1 MKKTATLAF
10 LIGLTIQ
17 AFIAGFLG
25 KLEII
30 TISGGQ
36 QFTAASMLAIL
47 AALFLLFAV
56 LTDQEIFLIQV
67 VEFSGMAVQ
76 ALLSG
81 ILIDAG
87 ILDLAT
93 YQLQLNLGIV
103 YLLVL
108 ATLVWEWRGEIK
120 FS

>member
-1 MKKTATLAF
+1 MKKTALLAF

-17 AFIAGFLG
+17 AFIAGILG
-25 KLEII
+25 KLEVI
-30 TISGGQ
+30 TISSGQ

-47 AALFLLFAV
+47 AALFLLAAV
-56 LTDQEIFLIQV
+56 LSNQEIFLIQV
-67 VEFSGMAVQ
+67 IEFSGMAAQ

-87 ILDLAT
+87 ILDIAT

-103 YLLVL
+103 YLLVA
-108 ATLVWEWRGEIK
+108 ATLAWEWRDEIK